1 LILTLTTT
9 LLLATSS
16 YAFNDHGKACDRNNH
31 GRWSYDQ
38 HHASNYT
45 SQHCGF
51 EKSEMN
57 RADKIT
63 LDEFITLKRA
73 KFSQMDTNGDG
84 VLTQNEMRN
93 HRQNYY
99 NRGSRYCPR
108 GVFKTLEQS

>member
-1 LILTLTTT
+1 MKEQLSILMLTTT

-16 YAFNDHGKACDRNNH
+16 YAFNDHGRVCDRNNH
-31 GRWSYDQ
+31 ERWSHDQ

-45 SQHCGF
+45 NQRRGF

-73 KFSQMDTNGDG
+73 KFSQMDANGDG

-93 HRQNYY
+93 HGQNHY
-99 NRGSRYCPR
+99 NRGSRA
-108 GVFKTLEQS
+108 GF